1 MVKVSEIANHRLFR
15 GQQDIQIGIM
25 SLLEASIVISEAAN
39 VSKSSTGSSTRQGKC
54 FKKCTNCSTMA
65 RSNRQKYC
73 RLCGPQTRWSARV
86 RRSVR
91 RARNRPASL
100 AARLQAQ
107 LRRIRRTGPV
117 RVQGPVYV

>member
-1 MVKVSEIANHRLFR
+1 MVKVSEIANHRLLR

-25 SLLEASIVISEAAN
+25 SLLEASIVISEAVNA
-39 VSKSSTGSSTRQGKC
+39 SKSSTGSSTRQGKC

-73 RLCGPQTRWSARV
+73 RLCGPETMWSARV

-91 RARNRPASL
+91 RARNRPVSL
-100 AARLQAQ
+100 FTNLQAQ
-107 LRRIRRTGPV
+107 TRRIQHTGPV
-117 RVQGPVYV
+117 RVQGPVHI